1 MKKPYILFSIITSV
15 AIMQCAVEKKMQ
27 YNIPN
32 YVPEER
38 KAEFL
43 ANLEKGRLL
52 FKMNCS
58 ECHGIFGKGKDSIPN
73 FSNQDLADYT
83 VAFKANDQNNHAV
96 VKKLLP
102 EEMSMILTFLQYRK
116 TDSLPQHAH

>member
-1 MKKPYILFSIITSV
+1 MKKRYIIVSIVLAV
-15 AIMQCAVEKKMQ
+15 AVVRCAVEKKIQ

-32 YVPEER
+32 YVPDER

-73 FSNQDLADYT
+73 FSNQDILDYT
-83 VAFKANDQNNHAV
+83 VAFKANDQKNHAV

-116 TDSLPQHAH
+116 IDSLPQHAH